1 MTKNSTKDVETGL
14 NKFVRTRWVIIAVSV
29 AAVLVVVILISA
41 NASIGDGIIDPEP
54 RTYPFASGT
63 SMGVEDAPVTII
75 EFSDFQ
81 CPFCSQFHL
90 ESLPQ
95 IIENYIETGKVHF
108 VYRNYTILG
117 PNSFRAAKG
126 ALCAAEQGSFWLY
139 HDYLFVNQNEGDPTA
154 FSNAR
159 LEDLADRAGLDVED
173 FRVCLIDD
181 RTHTQIDDDFL
192 LAQNAGAN
200 STPSFLI
207 NGTLI
212 RGAQDYEVFRAEI
225 EAALANTY

>member
-1 MTKNSTKDVETGL
+1 MTKNSIKDIETGL
-14 NKFVRTRWVIIAVSV
+14 NRFVRTRWVIIVVSV
-29 AAVLVVVILISA
+29 AAVLIVVILIAA
-41 NASIGDGIIDPEP
+41 NASIGGGIVDPEP

-81 CPFCSQFHL
+81 CPFCRQFHL

-108 VYRNYTILG
+108 VFQNYTILG
-117 PNSFRAAKG
+117 PNSYRAAKG
-126 ALCAAEQGSFWLY
+126 ALCAAEQDSFWLY

-181 RTHTQIDDDFL
+181 RTHTQIDNDFL
-192 LAQNAGAN
+192 LAQNAGAS

-212 RGAQDYEVFRAEI
+212 RGAQEYEVFRTEI
-225 EAALANTY
+225 EAALANTN

>member
-1 MTKNSTKDVETGL
+1 MTKNSIKDVETGL
-14 NKFVRTRWVIIAVSV
+14 NRFVRNRWVIIAVSV
-29 AAVLVVVILISA
+29 AAVLVVVLLIASNA
-41 NASIGDGIIDPEP
+41 NFGGGIIDPEP

-63 SMGVEDAPVTII
+63 SMGVEGAPVTII

-81 CPFCSQFHL
+81 CAFCRQFHL

-108 VYRNYTILG
+108 VYRNFTILG

-126 ALCAAEQGSFWLY
+126 ALCAAEQGRFWLY

-159 LEDLADRAGLDVED
+159 LEDLAGRAGLDVEE

-181 RTHTQIDDDFL
+181 RTHTQIDDDFRV
-192 LAQNAGAN
+192 AQNAGAN

-207 NGTLI
+207 NGTLT
-212 RGAQDYEVFRAEI
+212 RGAQNYDVFRTEI
-225 EAALANTY
+225 EAALANTN